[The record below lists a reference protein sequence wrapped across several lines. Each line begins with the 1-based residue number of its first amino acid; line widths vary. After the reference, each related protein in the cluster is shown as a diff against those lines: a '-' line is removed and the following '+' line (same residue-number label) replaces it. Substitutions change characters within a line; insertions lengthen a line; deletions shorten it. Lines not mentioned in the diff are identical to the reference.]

1 MVAHHHI
8 DLAVMEYI
16 LGAVLVAA
24 LIVCALLYRFRQLRK
39 RARNN
44 NFLSAGIPLDDI
56 TNESICLYSIDD
68 PLGTR
73 VRSSVPKKRLDRT
86 PT

>member
-1 MVAHHHI
+1 
-8 DLAVMEYI
+8 MEYA
-16 LGAVLVAA
+16 LGAALIAA

-44 NFLSAGIPLDDI
+44 DFLSVGIPLDDI

-73 VRSSVPKKRLDRT
+73 VRSSVPKKQLGRT
-86 PT
+86 LT